1 MGSYRRRGFRL
12 PNNTLLLLIIFFTI
26 GLFLHFGGKTQP
38 VVAFWTQIKSILAG
52 DERGPNPYRAPEPYH
67 DTLAIDNGNA
77 APTAPRSD
85 REKKSPSNDKSSK
98 DRPEVK
104 FSAATLAKIVNDPD
118 FFLPA
123 IGSNDQIVRRVG
135 YTLKYAEKYK
145 NPVWVAYIL
154 KQGQIAGNETRENAF
169 MPDPAIRSGTALSS
183 DYTKSGFDRGHMA
196 PAADF
201 KDSYQVM
208 KETFYMS
215 NICPQ
220 QPQFNRGI
228 WLELEKMVRAW
239 AYKYQ
244 KIYVVTGPVLGP
256 GLPII
261 GRINQVAVPRQ
272 FYKVVLY
279 VNPPYV
285 KGIAFLLN
293 NAPSDARLSSF
304 VVPIDQ
310 VEKAT
315 GIDFFPSLPDT
326 LERQV
331 ESRSNAGEWY
341 RLK

>member
-1 MGSYRRRGFRL
+1 MESYRRRGFRL

-52 DERGPNPYRAPEPYH
+52 EERGPNPYRAPKPYG

-77 APTAPRSD
+77 APTTPRSD
-85 REKKSPSNDKSSK
+85 RGKKPPSQNESK
-98 DRPEVK
+98 GNRSKKVSD
-104 FSAATLAKIVNDPD
+104 AALAQIIDDPD

-135 YTLKYAEKYK
+135 YTLKYAEQYK

-154 KQGQIAGNETRENAF
+154 EQGQIAGSEPRENDF
-169 MPDPAIRSGTALSS
+169 MPDPAVRSGTALSS
-183 DYTKSGFDRGHMA
+183 DYTKSGYDRGHMA

-215 NICPQ
+215 NISPQ
-220 QPQFNRGI
+220 QPQFNRGV

-244 KIYVVTGPVLGP
+244 KIYVVTGPVLGSD
-256 GLPII
+256 LSTI

-315 GIDFFPSLPDT
+315 GIDFFPTLPDD
-326 LERQV
+326 LAQQA